1 MKWNLAHAPNNE
13 CVGKIYKT
21 VSDIESAGFDIIP
34 AAVPGCLELDLM
46 TAEEIYFSANTL
58 KVQEFENQH
67 LWYFTRLTAA
77 PGEYLRFEGIDTFA
91 DIYING
97 ELKAGSDNM
106 FLPVEVDLP
115 AGECEIVVRIKP
127 TMIEARKYASPAG
140 SNALAYTYPSLYV
153 RKAAHMFGWD
163 IMPRIVSAG
172 LWKEVKLLKRKPD
185 RLKEVF
191 FATHSVSETSA
202 HMRFHVNAAL
212 SGDYARDY
220 SVKVKGVCGGSG
232 FSFEKRLWH
241 NTDAHNFTIENPKLW
256 NPRNY
261 GDPNLY
267 DTVVTL
273 LYKGEVKDEY
283 RLKVG
288 VRTVEL
294 IRTDATDMDG
304 NGDFCFK
311 VNGKRVF
318 VLGTNHVPLD
328 AFHCNDPSRTEKF
341 FELLDDIGCNALRCW
356 GGNVYESDRFYDL
369 CDELG
374 IMVWQDFAMGCAV
387 YPQDCLFAE
396 KIEREATYQ
405 VKRLRNHPSVILYAG
420 DNEGDICYRDW
431 IGFRRD
437 PGNNFITRQVLKRVC
452 ESQDYTRPYLPSS
465 PFVSPAV
472 TAGGVMPEE
481 HLWGPRDY
489 FKGAYYKDTFCHF
502 ASETGYH
509 GFPSPESLRRFL
521 REPEK
526 IFNDDGTPT
535 EEYLVHAASPETDP
549 NAPFAYRIRLAYN
562 QVLTLFGGV

>member
-1 MKWNLAHAPNNE
+1 
-13 CVGKIYKT
+13 
-21 VSDIESAGFDIIP
+21 
-34 AAVPGCLELDLM
+34 
-46 TAEEIYFSANTL
+46 
-58 KVQEFENQH
+58 
-67 LWYFTRLTAA
+67 
-77 PGEYLRFEGIDTFA
+77 
-91 DIYING
+91 
-97 ELKAGSDNM
+97 
-106 FLPVEVDLP
+106 
-115 AGECEIVVRIKP
+115 
-127 TMIEARKYASPAG
+127 
-140 SNALAYTYPSLYV
+140 
-153 RKAAHMFGWD
+153 
-163 IMPRIVSAG
+163 
-172 LWKEVKLLKRKPD
+172 
-185 RLKEVF
+185 
-191 FATHSVSETSA
+191 
-202 HMRFHVNAAL
+202 
-212 SGDYARDY
+212 
-220 SVKVKGVCGGSG
+220 
-232 FSFEKRLWH
+232 
-241 NTDAHNFTIENPKLW
+241 
-256 NPRNY
+256 
-261 GDPNLY
+261 
-267 DTVVTL
+267 
-273 LYKGEVKDEY
+273 
-283 RLKVG
+283 
-288 VRTVEL
+288 
-294 IRTDATDMDG
+294 
-304 NGDFCFK
+304 
-311 VNGKRVF
+311 
-318 VLGTNHVPLD
+318 PLD
-328 AFHCNDPSRTEKF
+328 AFHCNDPGRTEKF

-535 EEYLVHAASPETDP
+535 EEYLVHAASPETDQD
-549 NAPFAYRIRLAYN
+549 APFAYRIRLAYN
-562 QVLTLFGGV
+562 QVLTLFGGVGDSLGDFVRRSQISQGEAKKYFIEKFRIGKPIRTGIIWWNLLDGWPQVSDAVADYYFTKKLAYHYIRRSQQPLCLMFDEPKDGRLTLFGVNDTTEPAEVEYKVTRVSDGEILLKGAATITTDKAVEIDSVPADDKKEFLLIEWWEKGERHINHYFTNVIEIDYNKYIDALKKCGMYEFEGFEL